1 MKGSVPADKI
11 AEAVLLLRKSSVPV
25 WALLQQEGRLR
36 GLWAEN
42 VPLHLAI
49 QRALQQPSGES
60 SPRA

>member
-25 WALLQQEGRLR
+25 GALLQQEGRLR
-36 GLWAEN
+36 GLWTEN

-49 QRALQQPSGES
+49 RRALRPPSGGI
-60 SPRA
+60 SPPG